1 MAILSRPPGF
11 EAHIHEDLM
20 ISFRQAVVTAAS
32 LFAVI
37 VLMPASVMAEDKAST
52 GNTTPD
58 ANKDKDN
65 DKKHKEHRKDEG
77 GDRHGTSGNPQGGQ
91 TSKGEKPPGDKFEKK
106 QWTPGSGQK
115 EFSIQPPKN
124 GPIPFDKHT
133 PAITTLPPK
142 PPIVKDTA
150 KTLPPDT
157 FSKTQNPDD
166 KFHAQDNNKPGFQKH
181 FGDKDKDRAPV
192 GKPPVVIN
200 PTLLNKSPS
209 TGFAASPKA
218 LSPDDARKRFEDLR
232 SARKE
237 KVEAGGKV
245 VIEEP
250 GRRTIFKQNDRLVI
264 QHDDT
269 VRLRRVAPN
278 ARFEKGA
285 GGTTVSIIDR
295 PGNVKIYSETDTNGQ
310 LLRRY
315 RRGPDGREVII
326 IDNRRR
332 RHGVGKDIAI
342 GAGIGLGVA
351 AILDAVIDVPE
362 PHVRIPR
369 DKYIV
374 DYEGASD
381 DDVYEALS
389 APPIED
395 SSDRYTLDEIRATA
409 RLRDRMRRIDLDDIN
424 FEFGSWD
431 VDPSEYGKLERVAR
445 GMLRVIRHNPNE
457 VFLIEGYTDAVGSR
471 EDNLSLSD
479 RRAESVAE
487 VLTEQFQV
495 PFENLTTQG
504 YGEDYLK
511 VPTDGPERLNRR
523 VAVRR
528 ITPLLSRGDRPP
540 PPPGAGGSHGD
551 DRSDAYDGNGPD
563 DRADANRPGP
573 NDDNATD
580 DRDQG
585 GPPPDDRGGG
595 DPAPGNGGQ
604 PYQYRPYHNTNPSN

>member
-1 MAILSRPPGF
+1 
-11 EAHIHEDLM
+11 M
-20 ISFRQAVVTAAS
+20 ISLRQVVVAAAS
-32 LFAVI
+32 LLAVI
-37 VLMPASVMAEDKAST
+37 AVMPTSVLAEDQTPS

-58 ANKDKDN
+58 GKKVKDKDN
-65 DKKHKEHRKDEG
+65 DKKHNEFKERRKEEG
-77 GDRHGTSGNPQGGQ
+77 GDRHGASENLQNGQ
-91 TSKGEKPPGDKFEKK
+91 TSKGDKSSVDKFDRKHE
-106 QWTPGSGQK
+106 TGQK
-115 EFSIQPPKN
+115 EFGNQQKD
-124 GPIPFDKHT
+124 GTIPFDKHT

-142 PPIVKDTA
+142 APIVKDTE
-150 KTLPPDT
+150 KTLPSDA
-157 FSKTQNPDD
+157 FSKSQNPDNKFRAED
-166 KFHAQDNNKPGFQKH
+166 KNKSNFQKH
-181 FGDKDKDRAPV
+181 FGDKDKDRGTL
-192 GKPPVVIN
+192 GKPVVIN
-200 PTLLNKSPS
+200 PTLLNKQS
-209 TGFAASPKA
+209 TSESATIPLKA
-218 LSPDDARKRFEDLR
+218 LSSGDARKRFDDLK

-250 GRRTIFKQNDRLVI
+250 GRRTIFKQNNLLVI

-269 VRLRRVAPN
+269 ERLKRVAPN

-285 GGTTVSIIDR
+285 GGVNVSIIDR
-295 PGNVKIYSETDTNGQ
+295 PGNVKIYSETDANGQ

-342 GAGIGLGVA
+342 GAGIGLGVVAGA
-351 AILDAVIDVPE
+351 AILDSIIDVPE

-374 DYEGASD
+374 EYDGASD
-381 DDVYEALS
+381 DDVYEALN

-395 SSDRYTLDEIRATA
+395 FRDRYSLDEIRATA
-409 RLRDRMRRIDLDDIN
+409 RLRDRMRRVDLDDIN

-431 VDPSEYGKLERVAR
+431 VDPSEFGKLERVAR
-445 GMLRVIRHNPNE
+445 AMLRVIRHNPNE

-487 VLTEQFQV
+487 VLSEQFQV

-511 VPTDGPERLNRR
+511 VATDAPERLNRR

-528 ITPLLSRGDRPP
+528 ITPLLSGGDR
-540 PPPGAGGSHGD
+540 PPPGAGGPRDD
-551 DRSDAYDGNGPD
+551 DRSDAYDSNGQD
-563 DRADANRPGP
+563 DRADANRPS
-573 NDDNATD
+573 DDRRGADGDDGAD
-580 DRDQG
+580 DRDHSA
-585 GPPPDDRGGG
+585 PSADDRGS
-595 DPAPGNGGQ
+595 DNPGSGSDGR
-604 PYQYRPYHNTNPSN
+604 PYEYGPYHNSSPPE